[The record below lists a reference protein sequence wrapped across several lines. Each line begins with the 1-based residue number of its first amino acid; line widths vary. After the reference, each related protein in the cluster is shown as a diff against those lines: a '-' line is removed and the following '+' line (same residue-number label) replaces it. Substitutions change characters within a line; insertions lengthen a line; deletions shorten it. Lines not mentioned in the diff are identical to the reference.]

1 MPKAYLYDSETK
13 KFCGET
19 DCQRDPLESEALGRD
34 VFLMPGGATSIEPL
48 EAKEGFDVVWNEK
61 YSVWEYK
68 ESKKEEEPKP
78 YEPTE
83 LDIANKNMWN
93 ARGKL
98 METDYVND
106 KINDALNT
114 GNDSLAAELREKYKD
129 IFAQREEWRKEVRK
143 WESEI
148 ERLQAEQPKE
158 TTES

>member
-1 MPKAYLYDSETK
+1 
-13 KFCGET
+13 
-19 DCQRDPLESEALGRD
+19 
-34 VFLMPGGATSIEPL
+34 
-48 EAKEGFDVVWNEK
+48 
-61 YSVWEYK
+61 
-68 ESKKEEEPKP
+68 
-78 YEPTE
+78 
-83 LDIANKNMWN
+83 
-93 ARGKL
+93 